1 MHKEVRR
8 NEKWFLTMKKA
19 NFDEIGE
26 MFSISPILSRLI
38 RNRDIVSEE
47 EVQLY
52 LNGTIENLD
61 DGMLLKDMGQT
72 VEVLKEKIEKELLI
86 RVIGD
91 YDIDGIN
98 GTFILEEGLRR
109 LGGKVDT
116 DIPDRMTE
124 GYGLNTF
131 LIDRAINDGV
141 DTIITCDNG
150 IAACKEIDYGK
161 SKGLTIIVTDHHKV
175 PHVDKGDEK
184 VYIMPKADA
193 IVNPQ
198 RFDCSYDFKE
208 LCGAAVAY
216 KVVESLFK
224 SLSKDV
230 KEIDF
235 LIENVALAT
244 IGDVMDLQGE
254 NRIFVKHGLEMLRKT
269 KNLGLKA
276 LMDVNEIKREHLST
290 YHIGFVIG
298 PCINASGRLDTAK
311 KALELLSSAKK
322 EQAFAIA
329 KNLKELNDER
339 RQITEQGVED
349 AISKIEE
356 SDLLCDKVLV
366 VYLENCHQSVA
377 GIVAG
382 RVREKYYRPVF
393 ILTHGEAEGEIKGSG
408 RSIEAYHMFDE
419 LCKCSD
425 LLSKFGGHK
434 VAAGLTMAKE
444 NIEPFRK
451 MLNEACQ
458 LSEDDLIEKISID
471 MVLPFRYIDIKLI
484 EEIKKLEP
492 FGKGNETPLF
502 AAKEV
507 SVLYPKIYGENENV
521 LSFQAQDSEGSLLR
535 AVYFGDAKTC
545 LEYIKG
551 KEKIDITFSPKINEY
566 QGKKSVQ
573 LIVKNYK

>member
-1 MHKEVRR
+1 MSNKS
-8 NEKWFLTMKKA
+8 EKWFLTMKKA

-26 MFSISPILSRLI
+26 MFNISPILSRLI
-38 RNRDIVSEE
+38 RNRDIITEDDIN
-47 EVQLY
+47 LY
-52 LNGTIENLD
+52 LNGTIEHLG
-61 DGMLLKDMGQT
+61 DGMLLKDMDK
-72 VEVLKEKIEKELLI
+72 VVDILKEKIEKQALI

-98 GTFILEEGLRR
+98 GTFILEEGLRK

-131 LIDRAINDGV
+131 LIDRAIKDGV

-150 IAACKEIDYGK
+150 IAACEEIDYGK

-175 PHVDKGDEK
+175 PHVDKGNEK
-184 VYIMPKADA
+184 EYILPKADG

-198 RFDCSYDFKE
+198 RSDCSYNFKE

-216 KVVESLFK
+216 KVIESLFK
-224 SLSKDV
+224 SMNKDV
-230 KEIDF
+230 NEIEY
-235 LIENVALAT
+235 LMENVAMAT

-254 NRIFVKHGLEMLRKT
+254 NRVFVKHGLELLKKT

-276 LMDVNEIKREHLST
+276 LMEINEIKPKHLST

-311 KALELLSSAKK
+311 KALELLKSAKQK
-322 EQAFAIA
+322 EAMSIA

-349 AISKIEE
+349 AIEKIET
-356 SDLLCDKVLV
+356 DNLLRDKVLV

-382 RVREKYYRPVF
+382 RVRERYYRPV
-393 ILTHGEAEGEIKGSG
+393 IIITPGEAQGEVKGSG

-419 LCKCSD
+419 LCKCSA

-434 VAAGLTMAKE
+434 VAAGLSMAKE
-444 NIEPFRK
+444 NIHLLRK
-451 MLNEACQ
+451 MLNESCN

-471 MVLPFRYIDIKLI
+471 MVLPFRYIDIKQV
-484 EEIKKLEP
+484 EEMKKLEP

-502 AAKEV
+502 AAKDV
-507 SVLYPKIYGENENV
+507 SILYPKIYGENENV
-521 LSFQAQDSEGSLLR
+521 LGFQVKDSDGSSLR
-535 AVYFGDAKTC
+535 AVYFGDAKVC
-545 LEYIKG
+545 LEYIKA
-551 KEKIDITFSPKINEY
+551 KDKIDITFSPKINEY
-566 QGKKSVQ
+566 QGRKSVQ
-573 LIVKNYK
+573 LVVKNYK